1 MNASS
6 DTHLFG
12 INLFINRNKI
22 LIQILENIRINNLFN
37 EAFIIFYY
45 KVNKILKNCAIVNHK
60 VPGHLEPFR
69 FDVSL

>member
-22 LIQILENIRINNLFN
+22 LIQIIENIRINNLFN
-37 EAFIIFYY
+37 ESFIIFYY
-45 KVNKILKNCAIVNHK
+45 TLNRTLKNCAFVDHK
-60 VPGHLEPFR
+60 VPGHFEPFQ